1 MEFVLGKI
9 YAKFYI
15 CQILK
20 STSYYDSKMKQLDF
34 QMLIEENSYEFEE
47 SNKET
52 CHPEGN
58 QTSQAVSQKNT
69 GDTSHISEKK
79 SKAFQESL
87 SMYDNSLYRRYFVF
101 KKIVYSKVEI
111 QGIVIEKRSLGYEEK
126 NNYRFL
132 IFIDDTTG
140 VMQAISWKNKND
152 SVFSK
157 IENEVVILHNFL
169 ESGSLCSSPWSS
181 GLFFK

>member
-20 STSYYDSKMKQLDF
+20 SMSYYDSKMKQLDF
-34 QMLIEENSYEFEE
+34 QMLIEENYMETDEA
-47 SNKET
+47 NKET
-52 CHPEGN
+52 PLDVS
-58 QTSQAVSQKNT
+58 SQAVTQRTMADTPHQPERKNK
-69 GDTSHISEKK
+69 E
-79 SKAFQESL
+79 FQESL

-101 KKIVYSKVEI
+101 KGIVYSKVEI

-140 VMQAISWKNKND
+140 VIQAISWKNKND

-157 IENEVVILHNFL
+157 INNELVFFYNLL
-169 ESGSLCSSPWSS
+169 ESWTLRPSFGSGRLLS
-181 GLFFK
+181 

>member
-20 STSYYDSKMKQLDF
+20 SMSYYDSKMKQLDF
-34 QMLIEENSYEFEE
+34 QMLIEENYMETDEA
-47 SNKET
+47 NKET
-52 CHPEGN
+52 QVG
-58 QTSQAVSQKNT
+58 TISQALSQRT
-69 GDTSHISEKK
+69 LAETPQQAERK
-79 SKAFQESL
+79 SKEFQESL

-101 KKIVYSKVEI
+101 KGIVYSKVEI

-140 VMQAISWKNKND
+140 VIQAISWKNKND

-157 IENEVVILHNFL
+157 INNELVLLIYLL
-169 ESGSLCSSPWSS
+169 ESR
-181 GLFFK
+181 